1 VDGYVLRLLMAVL
14 RSVGGHTHTLGA
26 IGTRGGDGPTII
38 RMTQLNASPKLGIFQ
53 FVIIV
58 EKVDV
63 KSTIVAK
70 DFFDAEVAP
79 MVG

>member
-1 VDGYVLRLLMAVL
+1 MTNLN
-14 RSVGGHTHTLGA
+14 TL
-26 IGTRGGDGPTII
+26 
-38 RMTQLNASPKLGIFQ
+38 PKFGIFQ

-58 EKVDV
+58 EKVDIESAV
-63 KSTIVAK
+63 VAK

>member
-1 VDGYVLRLLMAVL
+1 
-14 RSVGGHTHTLGA
+14 
-26 IGTRGGDGPTII
+26 
-38 RMTQLNASPKLGIFQ
+38 MTQLNASPKLGIFQ

-79 MVG
+79 MIG

>member
-1 VDGYVLRLLMAVL
+1 MNGHVLSLLVTVLRPV
-14 RSVGGHTHTLGA
+14 RRHTHTPGA
-26 IGTRGGDGPTII
+26 IGTRSSDGPTVFW
-38 RMTQLNASPKLGIFQ
+38 MTNLNTLPKLGIFQ

-58 EKVDV
+58 EKVDIESAV
-63 KSTIVAK
+63 VAK

>member
-1 VDGYVLRLLMAVL
+1 MDGYVLSLLVAVL
-14 RSVGGHTHTLGA
+14 SPVGRHAHTLGT
-26 IGTRGGDGPTII
+26 IGARSSNGPTIVW
-38 RMTQLNASPKLGIFQ
+38 MTNLNTLPKLGIFQ

-58 EKVDV
+58 EKVDI
-63 KSTIVAK
+63 KSTVVAK